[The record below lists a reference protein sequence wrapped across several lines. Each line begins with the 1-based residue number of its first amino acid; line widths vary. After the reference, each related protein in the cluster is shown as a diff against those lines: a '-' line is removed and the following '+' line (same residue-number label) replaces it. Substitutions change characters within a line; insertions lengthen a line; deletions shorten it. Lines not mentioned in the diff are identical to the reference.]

1 MNNEIEKIFETVKD
15 DPQVETYTN
24 YVKSIAPK
32 TSNEVFWRFIFA
44 FLSIHSTYK
53 SNLRGYMMLRNP
65 GAWSTYQTLRDAL
78 VASSCGMHNQRA
90 RFLWKFRE
98 EFFRGQYS
106 DLTLEPGLQRRRNI
120 LVDKLLGIGM
130 AKVSFALEMSFPT
143 QSSIVCLDVHHLR
156 LYGKDPNKLT
166 KKDYMECE
174 DDWCKRSRAVGVAPF
189 VVRNIF
195 WDRLKKQPSPRFWS
209 YVFEKHGDQL
219 PVEAASGLKFEDSLE
234 QRKQQHEKMQ
244 LNPL

>member
-1 MNNEIEKIFETVKD
+1 MNNEIQEIFETVKD
-15 DPQVETYTN
+15 DPRVDDYTK
-24 YVKSIAPK
+24 YLKSIAPQ
-32 TSNEVFWRFIFA
+32 TSNEIFWRFVFA

-53 SNLRGYMMLRNP
+53 SNTRGYMMLRNP
-65 GAWSTYQTLRDAL
+65 GAWRTYQTLRDAL
-78 VASSCGMHNQRA
+78 VASGCGMHNQRA

-98 EFFRGQYS
+98 EFFGGYYGA
-106 DLTLEPGLQRRRNI
+106 LTLEPDLQRRRNM

-143 QSSIVCLDVHHLR
+143 QSSVVCLDVHHLR
-156 LYGKDPNKLT
+156 LYGKDATNVS

-174 DDWCKRSRAVGVAPF
+174 DDWCARSKKVGIAPF

-195 WDRLKKQPSPRFWS
+195 WDKLKKQSSPRFWS

-219 PVEAASGLKFEDSLE
+219 PVEAANGLTFEDSLE
-234 QRKQQHEKMQ
+234 QKKQEHEEMQ
-244 LNPL
+244 LNTL